1 MNDPREVAYFNKLD
15 NQERLNQEIE
25 QLKDEVVESLE
36 DVISDMLVDILRDTV
51 VCNSDDGE
59 YIIEQVINEILSEY
73 TIRVVNK

>member
-1 MNDPREVAYFNKLD
+1 MIDPREIAYFNKLD
-15 NQERLNQEIE
+15 NQERLNEEIE

-51 VCNSDDGE
+51 VYNSDDSD

-73 TIRVVNK
+73 KIKVINK